1 MYMRELMLSKLVI
14 CEADVLLFNDY
25 WSNFVLS

>member
-25 WSNFVLS
+25 